1 MITVWFRGVGAMPPL
16 CGMTFFANAALDFE
30 AVVAED
36 VVALAELLL
45 DVAEV
50 LVALELSVDVLV
62 ALLVDVLVAAVDV
75 ALLVDGAADELLDA
89 VVVAALLPQAASSA
103 ADDIATTPAESPA
116 RTFRRLMG
124 PVSSDENGSLIEN
137 VDLL

>member
-36 VVALAELLL
+36 VVALEC
-45 DVAEV
+45 DI
-50 LVALELSVDVLV
+50 LSVDVLV
-62 ALLVDVLVAAVDV
+62 ALLVDVLVAADVLVALLVDVLV

-103 ADDIATTPAESPA
+103 ADDIATTPAESPV
-116 RTFRRLMG
+116 RTFRRLMA